1 MHQPSNLSKTAALQK
16 TVQTICKQIGPVAI
30 YSFGLRTQRQTNHNA
45 LFPEAA
51 SKTKTFHFDLVVFAD
66 DIPANAIA
74 DISNIIHDESS
85 GKVSVTLLVHSVTSF
100 RKASGNQMHF
110 FWKVICLGNLLYYNE
125 KRSLG
130 KEIPLLLSQNFG
142 HSTGYW
148 QDRVAIARSLLGSEA
163 LAEREGVTAVCQS
176 MLHMAVG
183 QVCLGLIEVFL
194 GYRPNH
200 FALGYLFGIC
210 STFSSLASDIFPR
223 DTDENKRLF
232 IILATNISTLRQ
244 SHSDHYGKSD
254 IDMLAGRCWRF
265 LGEAG
270 EIVNERLE
278 KDLVSS
284 GPEIIPA

>member
-1 MHQPSNLSKTAALQK
+1 ML
-16 TVQTICKQIGPVAI
+16 
-30 YSFGLRTQRQTNHNA
+30 YY
-45 LFPEAA
+45 
-51 SKTKTFHFDLVVFAD
+51 SKTK
-66 DIPANAIA
+66 
-74 DISNIIHDESS
+74 
-85 GKVSVTLLVHSVTSF
+85 
-100 RKASGNQMHF
+100 
-110 FWKVICLGNLLYYNE
+110 
-125 KRSLG
+125 SLG
-130 KEIPLLLSQNFG
+130 REMPSGLRQDMQHSQR
-142 HSTGYW
+142 YW
-148 QDRVAIARSLLGSEA
+148 QDRVAIARSLLSSEA

-232 IILATNISTLRQ
+232 AILATNISTLRQ

-265 LGEAG
+265 LEEAG

-278 KDLVSS
+278 KELVSS